1 MMAAFVATLFAQE
14 QAAQAAWSGTGA
26 VPWNVAPQKT
36 RKTVLRVKAEA
47 EEIAENSI
55 SASIRENPR

>member
-26 VPWNVAPQKT
+26 VPWNVVRLAGG
-36 RKTVLRVKAEA
+36 
-47 EEIAENSI
+47 
-55 SASIRENPR
+55 IRH